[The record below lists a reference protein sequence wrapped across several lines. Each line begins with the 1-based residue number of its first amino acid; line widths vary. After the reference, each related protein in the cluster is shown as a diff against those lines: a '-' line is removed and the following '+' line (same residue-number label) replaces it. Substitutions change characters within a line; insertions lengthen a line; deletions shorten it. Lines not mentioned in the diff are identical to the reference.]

1 MGRENVLF
9 VMDEKNYTND
19 MPLIER
25 HGVRAI
31 ICKDGKYAMQRGLDR
46 EYKIPGGG
54 MEQGEKLV
62 DTLIREV
69 REETGLLVKAETVLE
84 LGEMKEVRRDIFDKK
99 QKYICHSYF
108 YYCEV
113 EAETVPLQL
122 TESEMRKGYHF
133 VWATPEEIIEAN
145 EKLGKD
151 AWISRDTAFIRMLAD
166 NRFAELGHKF

>member
-1 MGRENVLF
+1 MPMEMLAVF
-9 VMDEKNYTND
+9 DSKNYEGTIK
-19 MPLIER
+19 LYEKY
-25 HGVRAI
+25 GVRGI
-31 ICKDGKYAMQRGLDR
+31 IIQNGKLAMQCSANG

-54 MEQGEKLV
+54 MEQGEKLL
-62 DTLIREV
+62 DTLVREV